1 VSIFLSDKTGNFLQK
16 YTFFEQSFKFCKKN
30 IKKTAYWS
38 VGGFAKAG
46 NTAFIRLTLLL
57 TLQTK
62 KIGVTIVDSLGDF
75 LLAC

>member
-1 VSIFLSDKTGNFLQK
+1 LEWIKREN
-16 YTFFEQSFKFCKKN
+16 FCKNTHFLNNRSSFVKKCK
-30 IKKTAYWS
+30 KKTAYWS
-38 VGGFAKAG
+38 VGGFVKA
-46 NTAFIRLTLLL
+46 AFAAFVRLTLLL